1 MRYLL
6 TNVCPATLRFLASG
20 QTFED
25 LKFLTAISPQSLGV
39 LIMETC
45 SAIIKVLKPYIK
57 LPATEDE
64 WKAVATEFGDR
75 WNFPNCIGALDG
87 KHVQIKKPN
96 CSGSYYF
103 NYKKTFSIVLLALVS
118 ANYEFL
124 MVEAGAN
131 GRVSD
136 AGVFQNSKFFEK
148 LNDGLLNI
156 PHSQAIPEFSEV
168 DMPFVFVGDDAF
180 PLLRNLMK
188 PYSRNNL
195 SIEERVYNYRVSRA
209 RRIVENAFGIV
220 ATRFRILINRM
231 NLNPKKASIIVLA
244 CCYLHNFLRTTNPS
258 VYLRG
263 SVDIE
268 HINNGDIQL
277 GAWRQDSQHLS
288 ELQPTASRN
297 AASIAKETRMKYTRY
312 FNGVGAVP
320 WQSLFINENNN

>member
-1 MRYLL
+1 MDSETYNELLRKVSPFIKKQDTIMRDAISPNERLS
-6 TNVCPATLRFLASG
+6 ATLRFLASG

-96 CSGSYYF
+96 CSWSYYF

-136 AGVFQNSKFFEK
+136 AEGKCLQNNK
-148 LNDGLLNI
+148 
-156 PHSQAIPEFSEV
+156 
-168 DMPFVFVGDDAF
+168 
-180 PLLRNLMK
+180 
-188 PYSRNNL
+188 
-195 SIEERVYNYRVSRA
+195 
-209 RRIVENAFGIV
+209 
-220 ATRFRILINRM
+220 
-231 NLNPKKASIIVLA
+231 
-244 CCYLHNFLRTTNPS
+244 
-258 VYLRG
+258 
-263 SVDIE
+263 
-268 HINNGDIQL
+268 NNGNFVQL
-277 GAWRQDSQHLS
+277 PIPQLKLS
-288 ELQPTASRN
+288 FLKCKP
-297 AASIAKETRMKYTRY
+297 
-312 FNGVGAVP
+312 
-320 WQSLFINENNN
+320 

>member
-1 MRYLL
+1 MDSETYNELLRKVSPFIKKQDTIMR
-6 TNVCPATLRFLASG
+6 
-20 QTFED
+20 D
-25 LKFLTAISPQSLGV
+25 AISPNERV

-136 AGVFQNSKFFEK
+136 AEGKCLQNNK
-148 LNDGLLNI
+148 
-156 PHSQAIPEFSEV
+156 
-168 DMPFVFVGDDAF
+168 
-180 PLLRNLMK
+180 
-188 PYSRNNL
+188 
-195 SIEERVYNYRVSRA
+195 
-209 RRIVENAFGIV
+209 
-220 ATRFRILINRM
+220 
-231 NLNPKKASIIVLA
+231 
-244 CCYLHNFLRTTNPS
+244 
-258 VYLRG
+258 
-263 SVDIE
+263 
-268 HINNGDIQL
+268 NNGNFVQL
-277 GAWRQDSQHLS
+277 PIPQLKLS
-288 ELQPTASRN
+288 FLKCKP
-297 AASIAKETRMKYTRY
+297 
-312 FNGVGAVP
+312 
-320 WQSLFINENNN
+320 